1 MKDPIAIVGRS
12 AKTGNYE
19 KALKYLHIPFLTTLS
34 IGEISHCRA
43 LLIPGGGDITPAF
56 FGQKNTG
63 SHQIDTE
70 LDILQL
76 QAMEY
81 AVNAQIPILGIC
93 KGLQIINVYF
103 GGTLVQHMPEA
114 EKHAYNQGDRF
125 HETVIPPQSILHA
138 IYGDSA
144 VVNSAHHQCIKKTGK
159 NLRIIQTAFD
169 GIPEAVA
176 HEKLPI
182 LGVQWHPERLL
193 PFFHTSPSGAARGDL
208 LLRAFG
214 ANAF

>member
-1 MKDPIAIVGRS
+1 MKNPIAIVGRPT
-12 AKTGNYE
+12 KTANYE
-19 KALKYLHIPFLTTLS
+19 NALRSLNIPFLTTLS
-34 IGEISHCRA
+34 IGEISCCSA
-43 LLIPGGGDITPAF
+43 VLMPGGGDITPAF

-63 SHQIDTE
+63 SHHIDTE

-103 GGTLVQHMPEA
+103 GGTLVQHMPES

-125 HETVIPPQSILHA
+125 HETVISPHTILHA

-144 VVNSAHHQCIKKTGK
+144 MVNSAHHQCIEKTGK
-159 NLRIIQTAFD
+159 NLRIIQTASD

-193 PFFHTSPSGAARGDL
+193 PFFHTSPADAARGDL
-208 LLRAFG
+208 LLRAFA